1 MIPHTDL
8 PYCSGQAHSSAHKID
23 LPHAKPHP
31 AACEVIGVP
40 DDVDVSVVIS
50 TYNRDDVLGRALA
63 SLLQQE
69 PPGPRYEVVLVDNN
83 STDSTQAVVES
94 FIARGCPNLTYL
106 FEPRQSRLW
115 RKPRAPRLQG
125 SHRWSHRTSDPAAP
139 GESGV
144 RLTARSRW
152 LRAGRTPLDD

>member
-1 MIPHTDL
+1 M
-8 PYCSGQAHSSAHKID
+8 SRQAHSSAYRVD
-23 LPHAKPHP
+23 LVDAKPHT
-31 AACEVIGVP
+31 AACEVIGVR

-50 TYNRDDVLGRALA
+50 TYKRDDVLGHALA

-69 PPGPRYEVVLVDNN
+69 PPGPRYEVVVVDNN
-83 STDSTQAVVES
+83 STDSTRAIVES
-94 FIARGCPNLTYL
+94 FIARGCPNLSYL
-106 FEPRQSRLW
+106 FEPRQSPLW

-125 SHRWSHRTSDPAAP
+125 SHRWSHRTSDPAAR

-152 LRAGRTPLDD
+152 LRAGRTPLDDECLH